1 MAYNRSMTT
10 QKILAFTLL
19 TLTVGLT
26 LGFGVTT
33 LGLGQASAHSVQL
46 AARPVFGEL
55 GFADPVVPLTVA
67 HHSEG
72 VGGSFVTDVYNAVS
86 PAVVHITNRS
96 VHTRMNFWSGPQE
109 YISEATGS
117 GVIVDGNGY
126 ILTNDHVI
134 AGAETILV
142 VLNDGREFEAEII
155 GTDPGT
161 DLALIKIEAG
171 GRLPIAAMGDSDA
184 VEVGEWVVAIGN
196 PRGLDWTVTAGVVS
210 ALGRETVSQRT
221 GLSIRGLIQTDATI
235 NPGNSG
241 GPLLNTQGEI
251 IGINE
256 MILSTSGG
264 SQGIGLAIPINLAK
278 DILEDL
284 ITYGRVIR
292 PWLGVELYL
301 EIDHRSALRFRLPV
315 DYGVVI
321 GLVYKDSPAALGGL
335 EPYFRE
341 QKRGGNY
348 QYDIVLAVDGE
359 HLDEERE
366 LLNIIREHEIGDT
379 VVLDIYRVTN
389 GQIEELKLEM
399 LLEGL
404 HEGVKL
410 FGII

>member
-1 MAYNRSMTT
+1 M
-10 QKILAFTLL
+10 ITLV
-19 TLTVGLT
+19 VGLT
-26 LGFGVTT
+26 LGFGLTT

-46 AARPVFGEL
+46 GARPVFGEL

-67 HHSEG
+67 HDSDG

-96 VHTRMNFWSGPQE
+96 VHTRMNLWSGPQE

-210 ALGRETVSQRT
+210 ALGRTTVSKRT

-241 GPLLNTQGEI
+241 GPLLNTKGQI

-292 PWLGVELYL
+292 PWLGVTVNM
-301 EIDHRSALRFRLPV
+301 EIDRRSAIRNNLPV
-315 DYGVVI
+315 DYGVMVEK
-321 GLVYKDSPAALGGL
+321 VFEASPGALGGL
-335 EPYFRE
+335 EPLFAEKHSNGPYRYVIW
-341 QKRGGNY
+341 KK
-348 QYDIVLAVDGE
+348 YDIILSVDGE
-359 HLDEERE
+359 NLDEERE
-366 LLNIIREHEIGDT
+366 LLNIIREHEIGDI
-379 VVLDIYRVTN
+379 VELDVYRVTD
-389 GQIEELKLEM
+389 GKVESFQFEIE
-399 LLEGL
+399 LEGL
-404 HEGVKL
+404 PEGVPL
-410 FGII
+410 FGVI